1 MSNAVR
7 LHSLRLEAS
16 SISAMTTNMISQ
28 IAMTVSGFMD
38 TLLRGRAAREAKRLG
53 IIVPLMICRGNENA
67 MPDLRNR

>member
-38 TLLRGRAAREAKRLG
+38 TLLSGGLPGKR
-53 IIVPLMICRGNENA
+53 NA
-67 MPDLRNR
+67 WV